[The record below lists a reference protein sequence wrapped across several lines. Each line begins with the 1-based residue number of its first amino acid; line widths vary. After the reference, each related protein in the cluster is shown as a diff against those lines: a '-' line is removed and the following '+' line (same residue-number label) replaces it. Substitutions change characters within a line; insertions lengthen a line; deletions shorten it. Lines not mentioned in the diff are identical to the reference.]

1 MNASY
6 RFCGIDTGDVCALA
20 VRERDHEEGRP
31 ARWIYFEAPPIER
44 LVERC
49 RAVFS
54 GLGVEAFVI
63 DGGPH
68 TQAARAVYDLNPDGG
83 FIWRHTE
90 GEMLVKE
97 VSFLGVERRHVRM
110 NREDLLDHLVE
121 EFHEGAERV
130 LLPSPGDTGE
140 EALLAEVERH
150 LMNLRKKPRIRSSG
164 ETVLA
169 YERNE
174 NHFGFACAYA
184 RLAES
189 LAHSEGILVPLA
201 GGTVMPQALNKRIL
215 KRR

>member
-1 MNASY
+1 MSARH
-6 RFCGIDTGDVCALA
+6 RFCGVDTGDVCALA
-20 VRERDHEEGRP
+20 VRECEGGRP
-31 ARWIYFEAPPIER
+31 VRWIYFEAPPIEG
-44 LVERC
+44 LIERC
-49 RAVFS
+49 RAVFA
-54 GLGVEAFVI
+54 GLGVEAFVV

-90 GEMLVKE
+90 GEMLVKQ

-121 EFHEGAERV
+121 EFHEGAGRV
-130 LLPSPGDTGE
+130 LLPSPKDTGE
-140 EALLAEVERH
+140 EALLNEVERH

-189 LAHSEGILVPLA
+189 LARSEGILAPLA
-201 GGTVMPQALNKRIL
+201 GGTVVPQSFDQRML
-215 KRR
+215 RRR

>member
-1 MNASY
+1 MSASY
-6 RFCGIDTGDVCALA
+6 RFCGIDTGDRCALA
-20 VRERDHEEGRP
+20 VREHEEGRP

-68 TQAARAVYDLNPDGG
+68 TQAARAVYDLYPEGG

-90 GEMLVKE
+90 GEMQTRD

-121 EFHEGAERV
+121 EFHEGAGRV
-130 LLPSPGDTGE
+130 LLPSPRDTGE

-150 LMNLRKKPRIRSSG
+150 LMNLRKRPRIRSTG

-189 LAHSEGILVPLA
+189 LAQSEGVLAPIA
-201 GGTVMPQALNKRIL
+201 GGTVTPQAFNKRML

>member
-1 MNASY
+1 MP
-6 RFCGIDTGDVCALA
+6 RGIFAGM
-20 VRERDHEEGRP
+20 
-31 ARWIYFEAPPIER
+31 
-44 LVERC
+44 
-49 RAVFS
+49 
-54 GLGVEAFVI
+54 GVEAFVV

-90 GEMLVKE
+90 GEMQTKD

-121 EFHEGAERV
+121 EFHEGAGRV
-130 LLPSPGDTGE
+130 LLPGPKDTGE
-140 EALLAEVERH
+140 EALLSEVERH

-189 LAHSEGILVPLA
+189 LAQSEGMLAPIA
-201 GGTVMPQALNKRIL
+201 GGTVVPQTFDQRML
-215 KRR
+215 RRR

>member
-1 MNASY
+1 MRACN
-6 RFCGIDTGDVCALA
+6 RFCGIDTGDRCAVA
-20 VRERDHEEGRP
+20 VRERGEGGT

-44 LVERC
+44 LIERC
-49 RAVFS
+49 RAIFS

-68 TQAARAVYDLNPDGG
+68 TQAARAVYDLSPDGG

-90 GEMLVKE
+90 GEMQVKE

-121 EFHEGAERV
+121 EFHEGEGSV
-130 LLPSPGDTGE
+130 LLPSPKDALE
-140 EALLAEVERH
+140 EALLCEVERH

-189 LAHSEGILVPLA
+189 LAQSEGMLAPIA
-201 GGTVMPQALNKRIL
+201 GGTVMPQAYHQRIQ

>member
-1 MNASY
+1 MSANY
-6 RFCGIDTGDVCALA
+6 RFCGIDTGDRCALA
-20 VRERDHEEGRP
+20 VREHEEGWP

-68 TQAARAVYDLNPDGG
+68 TQAARAVYDLNPEGG

-90 GEMLVKE
+90 GEMQTRE

-121 EFHEGAERV
+121 EFHEGAGRV
-130 LLPSPGDTGE
+130 LLPSPKDTGE
-140 EALLAEVERH
+140 EVLLAEVERH
-150 LMNLRKKPRIRSSG
+150 LMNLRKRPRIRSTG

-189 LAHSEGILVPLA
+189 LAQSEGVLAPIA
-201 GGTVMPQALNKRIL
+201 GGTVTPQAFNKRML

>member
-1 MNASY
+1 MSAPH
-6 RFCGIDTGDVCALA
+6 RFCGIDTGDVCAVA
-20 VRERDHEEGRP
+20 VREREEGRP

-44 LVERC
+44 LIERC

-68 TQAARAVYDLNPDGG
+68 TQAARAAYDLCPESG

-121 EFHEGAERV
+121 EFHEGAGRV
-130 LLPSPGDTGE
+130 LLPSPRDTGE

-150 LMNLRKKPRIRSSG
+150 LMNLRKRPRIRSSG

-189 LAHSEGILVPLA
+189 LAHSEGVLVPLA
-201 GGTVMPQALNKRIL
+201 GGTVMPQVFEQRIL

>member
-1 MNASY
+1 MSAPH
-6 RFCGIDTGDVCALA
+6 RFCGIDTGDACALA
-20 VRERDHEEGRP
+20 VRERGEGRP
-31 ARWIYFEAPPIER
+31 ARWIYFEAPPIEQ
-44 LVERC
+44 LIERC

-54 GLGVEAFVI
+54 SLGVEAFVI

-68 TQAARAVYDLNPDGG
+68 TQAARAVYDLCPEGG

-97 VSFLGVERRHVRM
+97 VLFLGVERRHVRM

-121 EFHEGAERV
+121 EFHEGAGRV
-130 LLPSPGDTGE
+130 LLPSPRDTGE

-150 LMNLRKKPRIRSSG
+150 LMNLRKRPRIRSSG

-189 LAHSEGILVPLA
+189 LAHSEGVLAPLA
-201 GGTVMPQALNKRIL
+201 GGTVTPQVFEQRML

>member
-1 MNASY
+1 M
-6 RFCGIDTGDVCALA
+6 
-20 VRERDHEEGRP
+20 
-31 ARWIYFEAPPIER
+31 
-44 LVERC
+44 
-49 RAVFS
+49 
-54 GLGVEAFVI
+54 EAFVI

-68 TQAARAVYDLNPDGG
+68 TREARAVYDLNPDGG

-90 GEMLVKE
+90 GEMQTRE

-121 EFHEGAERV
+121 EFHEGAGRV
-130 LLPSPGDTGE
+130 LLPQPGDTGE
-140 EALLAEVERH
+140 EALLGKVERH

-164 ETVLA
+164 ETVLS

-184 RLAES
+184 RLAEY
-189 LAHSEGILVPLA
+189 LAQSEGVLAPLA
-201 GGTVMPQALNKRIL
+201 GGTVVPQAFHKRIL

>member
-1 MNASY
+1 MSASY
-6 RFCGIDTGDVCALA
+6 RFCGIDTGDACALA
-20 VRERDHEEGRP
+20 VRERGEGRP

-44 LVERC
+44 LIERC

-68 TQAARAVYDLNPDGG
+68 TREARAAYDLYPEGG

-97 VSFLGVERRHVRM
+97 VPFLGVERRHVRM

-121 EFHEGAERV
+121 EFHEGAGRV
-130 LLPSPGDTGE
+130 LLPSPKDTGE

-189 LAHSEGILVPLA
+189 LAQSEGVLAPIA
-201 GGTVMPQALNKRIL
+201 GGTVTPQVFEHRML

>member
-1 MNASY
+1 MSANY
-6 RFCGIDTGDVCALA
+6 RFCGIDTGDRCALA
-20 VRERDHEEGRP
+20 VRERGEGRP

-44 LVERC
+44 LIERC

-54 GLGVEAFVI
+54 GLGVEVFVI

-68 TQAARAVYDLNPDGG
+68 TQAARAAYDLYPEGG

-90 GEMLVKE
+90 GEMQTKD

-110 NREDLLDHLVE
+110 NREDLLDYLVE
-121 EFHEGAERV
+121 EFYEGAGRV
-130 LLPSPGDTGE
+130 LLPSPNDTGE

-150 LMNLRKKPRIRSSG
+150 LMNLRKRPRIRSSG

-189 LAHSEGILVPLA
+189 LAQSEGVLAPLA
-201 GGTVMPQALNKRIL
+201 GGTVTPQVFEQRML

>member
-1 MNASY
+1 MSARH
-6 RFCGIDTGDVCALA
+6 RFCGIDTGDRCALA
-20 VRERDHEEGRP
+20 VREREEDGP
-31 ARWIYFEAPPIER
+31 ARWIYFEAPPVER
-44 LVERC
+44 LIERC
-49 RAVFS
+49 RAVFA
-54 GLGVEAFVI
+54 GLGVEAFVV

-68 TQAARAVYDLNPDGG
+68 TQAARAVYDLYPDGG

-90 GEMLVKE
+90 GEMQTKE

-121 EFHEGAERV
+121 EFHEGAGSV
-130 LLPSPGDTGE
+130 LLPRPQDAGE
-140 EALLAEVERH
+140 EALLCEVERH
-150 LMNLRKKPRIRSSG
+150 LLNLRKKPRIRSSG

-189 LAHSEGILVPLA
+189 LALSEGVLAPIA
-201 GGTVMPQALNKRIL
+201 GGTVTPQDFHKRIL

>member
-1 MNASY
+1 MSASY
-6 RFCGIDTGDVCALA
+6 RFCGIDTGDRCALA
-20 VRERDHEEGRP
+20 VREREEGPP

-68 TQAARAVYDLNPDGG
+68 TQASRAVYDLYPEGG

-90 GEMLVKE
+90 GEMQTRD

-121 EFHEGAERV
+121 EFHEGAGRV
-130 LLPSPGDTGE
+130 LLPSPKDTGE

-150 LMNLRKKPRIRSSG
+150 LMNLRKRPRIRSSG

-189 LAHSEGILVPLA
+189 LAQSEGVLAPIA
-201 GGTVMPQALNKRIL
+201 GGTVTPQAFNKRML

>member
-1 MNASY
+1 MSARH
-6 RFCGIDTGDVCALA
+6 RFCGIDTGDACAVA
-20 VRERDHEEGRP
+20 VREREEGRP
-31 ARWIYFEAPPIER
+31 ARWVYFEAPPIER
-44 LVERC
+44 LIERC
-49 RAVFS
+49 RAVFP

-90 GEMLVKE
+90 GEMQTKE
-97 VSFLGVERRHVRM
+97 VSFLGVERRHERM

-121 EFHEGAERV
+121 EFHEGAGRV
-130 LLPSPGDTGE
+130 LLPSPRDTRE
-140 EALLAEVERH
+140 EALLAGVECH

-189 LAHSEGILVPLA
+189 LAQSEGVLAPLA
-201 GGTVMPQALNKRIL
+201 GGTVMPQVFKQRKLM
-215 KRR
+215 RR

>member
-1 MNASY
+1 MSAAH
-6 RFCGIDTGDVCALA
+6 RFCGIDTGDACALA
-20 VRERDHEEGRP
+20 VREHGEGRP
-31 ARWIYFEAPPIER
+31 ARWIYFESLPVER
-44 LVERC
+44 LIARC

-68 TQAARAVYDLNPDGG
+68 TREARAVYDLNPDSG

-90 GEMLVKE
+90 GEMQTKD

-121 EFHEGAERV
+121 EFHEGAGRV
-130 LLPSPGDTGE
+130 LLPSPKDTGE
-140 EALLAEVERH
+140 EALLNEVERH
-150 LMNLRKKPRIRSSG
+150 LMNLRKKPRVRSSG
-164 ETVLA
+164 ETALA

-189 LAHSEGILVPLA
+189 LARSEGVLAPFA
-201 GGTVMPQALNKRIL
+201 GGTVTPRTYHQRMIE
-215 KRR
+215 RR

>member
-1 MNASY
+1 MSASY

-20 VRERDHEEGRP
+20 VRERREGRP
-31 ARWIYFEAPPIER
+31 VRWVYFESPPVER
-44 LVERC
+44 LIERC

-54 GLGVEAFVI
+54 GLGVEAFVV

-68 TQAARAVYDLNPDGG
+68 TQAARAVYDLAPDAG

-90 GEMLVKE
+90 GEMQTKE

-121 EFHEGAERV
+121 EFHEGVGRV
-130 LLPSPGDTGE
+130 LLPQPKDSSE
-140 EALLAEVERH
+140 EALLGEVERH

-169 YERNE
+169 YARNE

-189 LAHSEGILVPLA
+189 LAQSEGMLAPLA
-201 GGTVMPQALNKRIL
+201 GGTVMPQTYHQRML

>member
-1 MNASY
+1 MSAGY

-20 VRERDHEEGRP
+20 VREREEGRP
-31 ARWIYFEAPPIER
+31 ARWIYFEALPIER

-121 EFHEGAERV
+121 EFHEGAGRV
-130 LLPSPGDTGE
+130 LLPSSGDTGD

-189 LAHSEGILVPLA
+189 LAQSEGILVPLA